1 MTNILDEALAGKYRT
16 IPKTNSY
23 FLKEKSQEE
32 VIVEKPRNRK
42 KELALAF
49 TGLAIASIAAVSMS
63 RSDALNQY
71 VEFVGT
77 LINKSKNI
85 IDDSV
90 KIKEESVSIFDEA
103 TNTVKMVLKKL
114 QSQIDDGSFIPT
126 DDALKRFSFSD
137 EAQTLF
143 SAKIRKK
150 DNLYQVSSIRQKTK
164 DNATTSILCDENG
177 VVSAIERTFLADTNS
192 GSTISKLYLYS
203 KNKLSI
209 FMENFSFIKNKEL
222 DFAADKVLY
231 FENDLVGYVDDIV
244 CNYNKKTA
252 DFCHL
257 FKFRDKQLNKIRTGT
272 RLPEGFAEYLNKEF
286 VLENNQLKSALPLD
300 TKLPDWYYEFVDVFF
315 GVLQD

>member
-126 DDALKRFSFSD
+126 DDALKRFSFSV
-137 EAQTLF
+137 
-143 SAKIRKK
+143 I
-150 DNLYQVSSIRQKTK
+150 
-164 DNATTSILCDENG
+164 
-177 VVSAIERTFLADTNS
+177 
-192 GSTISKLYLYS
+192 
-203 KNKLSI
+203 
-209 FMENFSFIKNKEL
+209 NFVPPHI
-222 DFAADKVLY
+222 D
-231 FENDLVGYVDDIV
+231 
-244 CNYNKKTA
+244 
-252 DFCHL
+252 
-257 FKFRDKQLNKIRTGT
+257 
-272 RLPEGFAEYLNKEF
+272 
-286 VLENNQLKSALPLD
+286 
-300 TKLPDWYYEFVDVFF
+300 
-315 GVLQD
+315 